1 MPITSAFHRLR
12 REQFDAF
19 GGGFSCLLVE
29 AFDHL
34 VSLRAAGGFESA
46 LDDIPVTRDRLEIHK
61 DIRLL
66 LHDAGALTAGKPDR
80 FERVGVHGG
89 GDLDLLVVIEH
100 DLVVSLDERLLLGK
114 RNVAEVLL
122 HRGFDL
128 IHHRFGR
135 REQAGL
141 FADQPG
147 GGTSLLDT
155 RLKIGQVG
163 ERDVSPAALVQ
174 GADDPAHGP
183 G

>member
-19 GGGFSCLLVE
+19 GGGFSCLLVK

-34 VSLRAAGGFESA
+34 VALRAAGGFESA

-66 LHDAGALTAGKPDR
+66 LHDAGALTAGEPDR
-80 FERVGVHGG
+80 FERVAIHGG
-89 GDLDLLVVIEH
+89 GGLDLLVVMEH
-100 DLVVSLDERLLLGK
+100 DLVVFLDERLLLGK

-128 IHHRFGR
+128 IHHRFDR
-135 REQAGL
+135 REQA
-141 FADQPG
+141 G
-147 GGTSLLDT
+147 GGTSLLDA
-155 RLKIGQVG
+155 RLKIGQVV

-183 G
+183 R